1 MRLGA
6 AFLSACFIL
15 SAIPLAEAGPAVDAA
30 TRAEAL
36 IAEGKPLEAID
47 AIGEVVD
54 ALCRASP
61 LLFRNARL
69 VEGEAGAYSLRPD
82 EPFRPDDKMMIHVEP
97 ACFGDG
103 GSEEAPTIEL
113 TADLAIE
120 NAGGQVLAEQKG
132 LFKFSAPVRQSAH
145 DAAVTLALAVP
156 FIRPGDYKA
165 VVTVH
170 DQNSQKSGSFE
181 VPFTVVL
188 PNGAAGAAN

>member
-6 AFLSACFIL
+6 AFLSAFFVV
-15 SAIPLAEAGPAVDAA
+15 SWVGFAAAGPAVDAA

-61 LLFRNARL
+61 LLFRNVRL
-69 VEGEAGAYSLRPD
+69 VEGEASAYSPRSN

-97 ACFGDG
+97 VCFANG
-103 GSEEAPTIEL
+103 GSEHAPTIEL

-120 NAGGQVLAEQKG
+120 NAGGQVLAEQKD
-132 LFKFSAPVRQSAH
+132 LFKFSAPLGQGTH
-145 DAAVTLALAVP
+145 DAAVTLAFAVP

-170 DQNSQKSGSFE
+170 DENSQKTGSFE
-181 VPFTVVL
+181 VPFAVVL
-188 PNGAAGAAN
+188 PTGDAAN